1 MSRDG
6 SGNYTRVPGSAY
18 TNGTTA
24 DGAEL
29 DAEINDIAT
38 ALTQSLAK
46 DGQTV
51 PTANLPMGGFK
62 HTNVNTASARTE
74 YARASQV
81 QDGAFTYLSSVSGAD
96 TITASAPIGLS
107 AYAAGQEFRFVS
119 IGANTGAVTLNINS
133 IGAKPV
139 TKDGATALAA
149 GDIASGAVCVVVY
162 DGTQFQLVSARVV
175 SAASDTVAGVVELA
189 TNAEAQT
196 GTDTARA
203 VTPAA
208 LASVT
213 ATETRAGLVELATTA
228 EAQTGT
234 DAQRA
239 ITPASMKSAQIVEQT
254 VTDLSIGAQTEVD
267 FTIPAWAKRV
277 VITGASVSTNGT
289 AYPRI
294 QIGDSGGVETTG
306 YAGASSTIAG
316 TNVNTSSVFSSG
328 FDFFDGGTASSV
340 RHLVVI
346 LTRHDA
352 THTWL
357 CEMKSSESNFA
368 RVMFGVGSKQLSS
381 SLTTVRFTTTN
392 GTNAFDGGS
401 LNVRCE

>member
-1 MSRDG
+1 MAVPTSIDDLSATAASNGPDGATDLPSAYDDYIRAISAFVRQLRDG
-6 SGNYTRVPGSAY
+6 KEFPP
-18 TNGTTA
+18 
-24 DGAEL
+24 L
-29 DAEINDIAT
+29 
-38 ALTQSLAK
+38 
-46 DGQTV
+46 
-51 PTANLPMGGFK
+51 
-62 HTNVNTASARTE
+62 
-74 YARASQV
+74 
-81 QDGAFTYLSSVSGAD
+81 LSSVAGTD
-96 TITASAPIGLS
+96 TITASAPAAIT
-107 AYAAGQEFRFVS
+107 AYAAGQRFSFVAS
-119 IGANTGAVTLNINS
+119 ATNTGAVTLNINS
-133 IGAKPV
+133 LGAKDV
-139 TKDGATALAA
+139 TKRGTTALAA
-149 GDIASGAVCVVVY
+149 GDITSGQVVLVEY
-162 DGTQFQLVSARVV
+162 DGTRFQMIGAT

-196 GTDTARA
+196 GTDTARV

-254 VTDLSIGAQTEVD
+254 VTDLSIGSQTEVD

-368 RVMFGVGSKQLSS
+368 RVMLGIGSKQLSS

>member
-81 QDGAFTYLSSVSGAD
+81 QDGTFTYLSSVSGAD

-139 TKDGATALAA
+139 TKDGTTALAA

-234 DAQRA
+234 DTARA
-239 ITPASMKSAQIVEQT
+239 ITPATMKASQIVAGT
-254 VTDLSIGAQTEVD
+254 AVDLSSGSPTEAAFSV
-267 FTIPAWAKRV
+267 PSWAKKITVSMVGISLSGSDVPVIQIGTASGYETSGYTGGV
-277 VITGASVSTNGT
+277 VTGSTGASPAAGNNSTSFRLKDSSLAAQSWDGT
-289 AYPRI
+289 ATLVHNGGNRWSLVCPGHNATAVWTSAAGSKSLSGALT
-294 QIGDSGGVETTG
+294 QIKLTRSGSDTFDSGFV
-306 YAGASSTIAG
+306 
-316 TNVNTSSVFSSG
+316 NV
-328 FDFFDGGTASSV
+328 
-340 RHLVVI
+340 
-346 LTRHDA
+346 
-352 THTWL
+352 L
-357 CEMKSSESNFA
+357 CE
-368 RVMFGVGSKQLSS
+368 
-381 SLTTVRFTTTN
+381 
-392 GTNAFDGGS
+392 
-401 LNVRCE
+401 